1 MASFKIAQNPTFKKE
16 VEIPRVGADPI
27 SVEFE
32 FKYRDRNE
40 LSAMF
45 DKWNAA
51 REATVAAATKEGSTW
66 EETTAAEI
74 KLQASQMKD
83 IVVGWAFDDAFTEEA
98 IVDLVTAC
106 VGAPTAVIDAYQKAY
121 EVARR
126 GN

>member
-16 VEIPRVGADPI
+16 VEIPRVGGDPI

-32 FKYRDRNE
+32 FKYRDRKE

-51 REATVAAATKEGSTW
+51 REEVAKDAAKEGSTW
-66 EETTAAEI
+66 GETTAAEI
-74 KLQASQMKD
+74 DLQANQMKD
-83 IVVGWAFDDAFTEEA
+83 IVVGWAFDDAFDDASITE
-98 IVDLVTAC
+98 LVTAC
-106 VGAPTAVIDAYQKAY
+106 VGAPAAVIDAYQKAY

>member
-16 VEIPRVGADPI
+16 VAIPRVGADPI

-51 REATVAAATKEGSTW
+51 REAVVAEVAKEGSAW
-66 EETTAAEI
+66 VETTAAEI

-83 IVVGWAFDDAFTEEA
+83 IVIGWAFDDAFTEEA
-98 IVDLVTAC
+98 IVELVTAC
-106 VGAPTAVIDAYQKAY
+106 VGAPAAVIDAYQKAY

>member
-16 VEIPRVGADPI
+16 VEIPRVGAEPI

-51 REATVAAATKEGSTW
+51 REATVAEASKEGSTW

-74 KLQASQMKD
+74 KLQASQMQD
-83 IVVGWAFDDAFTEEA
+83 IVVGWAFDDAFTEES

-106 VGAPTAVIDAYQKAY
+106 VGAPAAVIDAYQKAY

>member
-1 MASFKIAQNPTFKKE
+1 MASFKIAQNATFKSE
-16 VEIPRVGADPI
+16 VEIPRVGFDPI
-27 SVEFE
+27 KVEFE

-51 REATVAAATKEGSTW
+51 RDATASEAAKEGATW

-83 IVVGWAFDDAFTEEA
+83 IVVGWAFDDAFSDAA
-98 IVDLVTAC
+98 IVELVTTC
-106 VGAPTAVIDAYQKAY
+106 VGAPAAVIDTYQSAYA
-121 EVARR
+121 VARR